1 MENTHLHIG
10 FNFYEKR
17 HLEKG
22 GFETEVISKAFMD
35 VIGRGPGSKKSPERA
50 KISKKK
56 KKQKCKSV
64 PVWTILGIFC
74 HKFFELF

>member
-56 KKQKCKSV
+56 ETKVQIS
-64 PVWTILGIFC
+64 TGLDDFG
-74 HKFFELF
+74 HLLS